1 MASQLPPEGEASE
14 EAQPFD
20 QSMIVGGYEGA
31 GGNITVSGGT
41 VTATGNNSAGIGGG
55 KGRAGTSANGNGHRQ
70 RLRQHGGFD

>member
-41 VTATGNNSAGIGGG
+41 VTATGNNSAGIGGSYSG
-55 KGRAGTSANGNGHRQ
+55 AGGNITISGGASARTAPW
-70 RLRQHGGFD
+70 R